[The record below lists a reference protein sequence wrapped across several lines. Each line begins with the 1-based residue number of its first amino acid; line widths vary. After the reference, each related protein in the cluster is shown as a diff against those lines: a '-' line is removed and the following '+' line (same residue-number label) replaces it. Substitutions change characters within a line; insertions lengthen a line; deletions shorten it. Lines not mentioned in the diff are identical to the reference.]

1 MRKDNIIVL
10 ELLPNL
16 VNDIKQIFPH
26 DDIRFVSSNQQTQ
39 EIVDELK
46 QLRHEIGGLKVLVAP
61 VVIENAEGGL
71 ILHYSLKAK
80 DVMQRI
86 FDMDD
91 SIEPFL
97 YIAHSLNAE
106 CVLSTE
112 FCDAIGDDN
121 LLWIKQSK
129 IHDFR
134 GWLNVNNIYASEE
147 LGEMFQ
153 EALDDSYE
161 KAVEVLD
168 NYQVLKIRDKK
179 KIYISGSRAAD
190 WSNISAIKQLIEFSD
205 NEVLEYHGTGKEYD
219 PSQLLKADLIIVVPP
234 KNGITNESVKMG
246 KGNYSEI
253 LMALRKGIP
262 VYIITNLK
270 MSKDLCTVALIK
282 DEKQLKII
290 NKNWSTEYAEF
301 RYSKLH
307 EINFTERVL
316 NINLEPLKINNIIDT
331 PEITKEESKEERFFG
346 YLY

>member
-26 DDIRFVSSNQQTQ
+26 DNVRFVSSNQQTQ

-46 QLRHEIGGLKVLVAP
+46 QLRHDLGPLKVLVAP
-61 VVIENAEGGL
+61 ITIENTESGL

-80 DVMQRI
+80 DVMQTI
-86 FDMDD
+86 FDMND
-91 SIEPFL
+91 SIEPFP

-106 CVLSTE
+106 CVLSSE
-112 FCDAIGDDN
+112 FVDAIWDDN

-147 LGEMFQ
+147 LRKIFQ
-153 EALDDSYE
+153 ETLDDSYE
-161 KAVEVLD
+161 EAVEVL
-168 NYQVLKIRDKK
+168 NNQNVLKIRDKK
-179 KIYISGSRAAD
+179 KVYVSGSRAAD
-190 WSNISAIKQLIEFSD
+190 WSNISTIKQLIDISD
-205 NEVLEYHGTGKEYD
+205 NEILEYRGNGKEYD
-219 PSQLLKADLIIVVPP
+219 PIMLLKSDLIIVVPP
-234 KNGITNESVKMG
+234 KDGVTNESVKMG

-270 MSKDLCTVALIK
+270 MSKDLCTVVLIK

-290 NKNWSTEYAEF
+290 NENWSTEYAEF
-301 RYSKLH
+301 RYSKLN

-316 NINLEPLKINNIIDT
+316 NINLEPLKINNT
-331 PEITKEESKEERFFG
+331 PEITKEELKEDKLFG
-346 YLY
+346 FL

>member
-26 DDIRFVSSNQQTQ
+26 DNVRFVSSNQQTQ

-46 QLRHEIGGLKVLVAP
+46 QLRHDLGPLKVLVAP
-61 VVIENAEGGL
+61 ITIENTESGL

-80 DVMQRI
+80 DVMQTI
-86 FDMDD
+86 FDMND
-91 SIEPFL
+91 SIEPFP

-106 CVLSTE
+106 CVLSSE
-112 FCDAIGDDN
+112 FFDGLWDDN
-121 LLWIKQSK
+121 LFWVEQSE
-129 IHDFR
+129 IYDFR

-147 LGEMFQ
+147 LRKIFQ
-153 EALDDSYE
+153 ETLDDSYE
-161 KAVEVLD
+161 EAVEVL
-168 NYQVLKIRDKK
+168 NNQNVLKIRDKK
-179 KIYISGSRAAD
+179 KVYVSGSRAAD
-190 WSNISAIKQLIEFSD
+190 WSNISTIKQLIGISD
-205 NEVLEYHGTGKEYD
+205 NEILEYRGNGKEYD
-219 PSQLLKADLIIVVPP
+219 PIMLLKSDLIIVVPP
-234 KNGITNESVKMG
+234 KNGVTNESVKMG

-282 DEKQLKII
+282 NEKQLKII

-301 RYSKLH
+301 RYSKLN

-316 NINLEPLKINNIIDT
+316 NINLEPLKINNT
-331 PEITKEESKEERFFG
+331 LEITKEELKEDKLFG
-346 YLY
+346 FL